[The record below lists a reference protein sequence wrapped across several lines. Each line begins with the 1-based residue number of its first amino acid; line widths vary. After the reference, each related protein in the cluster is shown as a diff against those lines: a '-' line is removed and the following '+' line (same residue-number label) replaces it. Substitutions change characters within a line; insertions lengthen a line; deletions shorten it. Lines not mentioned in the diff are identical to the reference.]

1 MEKNNITYFYLLI
14 YSKET
19 LNGYIR
25 SEAQWLPWKEEDWEL
40 DIRGRIILLRLHI
53 SQGSS
58 QKWIQDCVCVWCKE
72 IYYKEWAP
80 VFMEATT
87 TQALHGKS
95 ASWRPRRADGLIPS
109 EGQPAEDPGRVYVSV
124 GVCRQEAADVPVSR
138 QSGRKNSL

>member
-58 QKWIQDCVCVWCKE
+58 QKWIQDCVCVCVCVCTYILFQILLRYRLLQDTE
-72 IYYKEWAP
+72 YSSLCHIVGP
-80 VFMEATT
+80 CLF
-87 TQALHGKS
+87 
-95 ASWRPRRADGLIPS
+95 
-109 EGQPAEDPGRVYVSV
+109 YV
-124 GVCRQEAADVPVSR
+124 
-138 QSGRKNSL
+138 